1 MARPK
6 KKHCAAVSHSSRG
19 LGNVPGNGPPMS
31 PTQEWDPQIEP
42 QLISSQEGVPV
53 DPPQSK
59 EVVGTDWWI
68 WTVDEG
74 CQLSTETKKNR
85 ALHENIELW

>member
-1 MARPK
+1 
-6 KKHCAAVSHSSRG
+6 
-19 LGNVPGNGPPMS
+19 MS

-74 CQLSTETKKNR
+74 CQLSTETKKK
-85 ALHENIELW
+85 